1 MGAACDG
8 VSPSQKARHAEVRL
22 PVVPVVPDFA
32 AHDLDFDPIPDH
44 PTVINFKTKYKYRRE
59 QMSASRDA
67 ISD

>member
-22 PVVPVVPDFA
+22 PVVPALA
-32 AHDLDFDPIPDH
+32 AHDWDFDPIPDH